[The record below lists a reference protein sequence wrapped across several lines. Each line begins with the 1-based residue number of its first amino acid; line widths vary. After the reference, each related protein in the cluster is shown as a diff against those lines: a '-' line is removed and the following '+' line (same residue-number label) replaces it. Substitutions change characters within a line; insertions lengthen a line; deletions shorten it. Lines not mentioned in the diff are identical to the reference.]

1 MLRNRARAPERNARR
16 LGASPLISLL
26 VQGPGRGV
34 RRLAV
39 AFPCTPA
46 RAGPGGSAISRW
58 RRPLECTTPDLQS
71 NHPAFRDVMSDR
83 RPEYLLFCDVG
94 GQREPGRWR
103 FVLRSV
109 DGTFRLEA
117 DDLEPQVRGQ
127 RLELL
132 TVVRGLEA
140 LDRPSRVTL
149 ITASAY
155 VREGIR
161 TGLAE
166 WQANGWRWECFG
178 QMVPV
183 KNADLWQRIARALE
197 FHEVDCRTYR
207 LDPPHGFAGEY
218 RGAGRAPAPPGASA
232 RRRRSARAV
241 QVQGLGSRLA
251 GWLQARLRGLRAK
264 AG

>member
-1 MLRNRARAPERNARR
+1 MEQA
-16 LGASPLISLL
+16 
-26 VQGPGRGV
+26 
-34 RRLAV
+34 
-39 AFPCTPA
+39 
-46 RAGPGGSAISRW
+46 AGIREA
-58 RRPLECTTPDLQS
+58 
-71 NHPAFRDVMSDR
+71 MSDR

-94 GQREPGRWR
+94 GQGETGRWR

-109 DGTFRLEA
+109 DSTFRLEA
-117 DDLEPQVRGQ
+117 DDVEPKVRGQ

-149 ITASAY
+149 ITASTY

-161 TGLAE
+161 TGVAE
-166 WQANGWRWECFG
+166 WRANGWRWECFG

-207 LDPPHGFAGEY
+207 LDPPHRFVGEY
-218 RGAGRAPAPPGASA
+218 RGAGRTTSPSGGLS
-232 RRRRSARAV
+232 RRRRAARTGPV
-241 QVQGLGSRLA
+241 RGLGTRVA
-251 GWLQARLRGLRAK
+251 GWLRARLLGLRAK

>member
-1 MLRNRARAPERNARR
+1 
-16 LGASPLISLL
+16 
-26 VQGPGRGV
+26 
-34 RRLAV
+34 
-39 AFPCTPA
+39 
-46 RAGPGGSAISRW
+46 
-58 RRPLECTTPDLQS
+58 
-71 NHPAFRDVMSDR
+71 MSDR
-83 RPEYLLFCDVG
+83 PPQYLLFCDVG
-94 GQREPGRWR
+94 GQVEPGRWR

-117 DDLEPQVRGQ
+117 DDVEPHVRGQ

-149 ITASAY
+149 ITASTY

-161 TGLAE
+161 SGLAE

-183 KNADLWQRIARALE
+183 KNADLWQRVARALE

-207 LDPPHGFAGEY
+207 LDPPHPFAGAN
-218 RGAGRAPAPPGASA
+218 RGTGPALFRPGVSARGKRSGRARPAK
-232 RRRRSARAV
+232 
-241 QVQGLGSRLA
+241 GLGTRLA
-251 GWLQARLRGLRAK
+251 GWLRARWRGPRAS
-264 AG
+264 AR